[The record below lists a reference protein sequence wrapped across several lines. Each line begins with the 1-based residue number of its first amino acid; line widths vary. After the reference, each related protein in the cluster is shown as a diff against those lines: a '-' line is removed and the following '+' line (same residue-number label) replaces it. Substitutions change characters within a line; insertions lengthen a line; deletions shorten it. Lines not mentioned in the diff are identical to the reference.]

1 MLFRPMRLVLALAA
15 IAGSVLLSGCY
26 NFGEGES
33 ADPPAGGL
41 TAVEGDGYVTLTWQP
56 DSGVEY
62 WLFWGPGTNVDVAHP
77 SFIKTNVSSPLTVA
91 GLLDGTPY
99 AFTINGR
106 KNGGP
111 GGSPTPVVTATPRPT
126 GYVWQ
131 IGGAAGTADLKGVA
145 YGTSYDAVG
154 NAGALFQSADGI
166 TWAAAAGNWAALA
179 GATNVSAIIYTGTQY
194 IAVGEGGLILFST
207 DNTNWTAGTYAALPL
222 PTPKLNAV
230 ASNGARVV
238 AVGDGGAIYYSD
250 DNAVTWN
257 AAATVPGGTG
267 NLYGVVSSSVG
278 QWVAVGA
285 AGTLI
290 TSSDG
295 SNWTAVTSVTP
306 AIATDLRDVA
316 VLSSTSIFTAVGAGG
331 EVATSSD
338 GLVWTTEVITPS
350 DLLAVA
356 GSVTGTGL
364 FVAVGKG
371 GVAFTSFDGIT
382 WTSRTTGT
390 PADLFAVVNGGGQF
404 VAVGQAGTTAYS
416 R

>member
-1 MLFRPMRLVLALAA
+1 MRFKPMRLVLLAA
-15 IAGSVLLSGCY
+15 IAWAVLLAGCF
-26 NFGEGES
+26 NFSEGES

-41 TAVEGDGYVTLTWQP
+41 TAVAGDGYVTLTWQP
-56 DSGVEY
+56 DSGVDY
-62 WLFWGPGTNVDVAHP
+62 WLFWGTGTVDIAHP
-77 SFIKTNVSSPLTVA
+77 TAIKTNVLPPYTVG
-91 GLLDGTPY
+91 GLINGTTY

-106 KNGGP
+106 KDGGP
-111 GGSPTPVVTATPRPT
+111 GGTPAPIVTAVPRPD
-126 GYVWQ
+126 GFVWQ
-131 IGGAAGTADLKGVA
+131 VGGLAGSGDLKGVA
-145 YGTSYDAVG
+145 YGTGYDAVG
-154 NAGALFQSADGI
+154 NAGALFQSVDGI
-166 TWAAAAGNWAALA
+166 SWTPATGNWAALA
-179 GATNVSAIIYTGTQY
+179 GGTNVNAIIFTLSGFV
-194 IAVGEGGLILFST
+194 AVGDAGLILFSA
-207 DNTNWTAGTYAALPL
+207 DNTNWRAGTYA
-222 PTPKLNAV
+222 TPPVPAPRLNALGN
-230 ASNGARVV
+230 NGTRLV

-250 DNAVTWN
+250 DSAVTWN
-257 AAATVPGGTG
+257 AAAAVPAGTG
-267 NLYGVVSSSVG
+267 NLYGVITSTG
-278 QWVAVGA
+278 GRWVAVGA

-290 TSSDG
+290 TSTDG

-316 VLSSTSIFTAVGAGG
+316 VLPSTSIFTAVGLGG
-331 EVATSSD
+331 EVATSTD

-404 VAVGQAGTTAYS
+404 VAVGQAGTMAYS